1 MDDIG
6 ILTTRSHPL
15 LPFLLDQMAA
25 LTQVRPVLMFDRKD
39 FTAKDRRIFQ
49 ERTSGAFAVR
59 DMSAIFHQYETVEVK
74 DHNVADCLEYLH
86 SRPLRLLLNGGT
98 PRRLAWPLLQAT
110 PHGVIN
116 VHPGLLPKYRG
127 ATCCEWAVYYDEP
140 VGVTAHF
147 MDEGLDSGPI
157 IFSRGLRV
165 SKGEDYISVRVAL
178 YRLALEC
185 CAEAVRLVLERNL
198 TAAQLPSQPS
208 GQPFK
213 PIPPEL
219 LAEVQRKLL
228 AGTYGCAV

>member
-25 LTQVRPVLMFDRKD
+25 LTQVRPILMFDRKD
-39 FTAKDRRIFQ
+39 FTEKDRRIFQ
-49 ERTSGAFAVR
+49 ERTNGAFAAR
-59 DMSAIFHQYETVEVK
+59 DTSALFRGHETVVVG
-74 DHNVADCLEYLH
+74 DHNGADCLAYLRV
-86 SRPLRLLLNGGT
+86 RPLRLLLNGGT
-98 PRRLAWPLLQAT
+98 PRRLALPLLQAT
-110 PHGVIN
+110 PQGVIN

-157 IFSRGLRV
+157 IFSRELRV
-165 SKGEDYISVRVAL
+165 QKGEDYVAVRVAL

-185 CAEAVRLVLERNL
+185 CAEAVRLVLERKL

-219 LAEVQRKLL
+219 LAEVKRKLL
-228 AGTYGCAV
+228 AGAYRCAV